1 MKPAKATPIEIF
13 DLHPCC
19 SVAHQPGSKSTMK
32 EMSMKT
38 NRLSSTALAAAV
50 AIIVAA
56 PSAAWAGE
64 GRDDGESH
72 GWNRGGPKINVHN
85 NVHYNNHYAGR
96 YAAKGPYYYP
106 PRYAYYPCSNCGQPH
121 HHNNHNHD
129 NDKLWIGL
137 LGGGILGY
145 GLGVYQQRNAADQ
158 DNYPEVTSTP
168 PAPPVTSQYPAT
180 AQINPCLQ
188 EREYRTRIMV
198 GGKEVEGYG
207 TACLQ
212 PDGSWRYGTAQPAAY

>member
-1 MKPAKATPIEIF
+1 
-13 DLHPCC
+13 
-19 SVAHQPGSKSTMK
+19 
-32 EMSMKT
+32 MKT
-38 NRLSSTALAAAV
+38 YRNSPIALAAAV
-50 AIIVAA
+50 AVILAV
-56 PSAAWAGE
+56 PGAAWAGE
-64 GRDDGESH
+64 GRDDGQGH
-72 GWNRGGPKINVHN
+72 GWNRGGPKVNVHN

-96 YAAKGPYYYP
+96 YAGNGPNYYP
-106 PRYAYYPCSNCGQPH
+106 PRYAYYPCSNCGKPH

-145 GLGVYQQRNAADQ
+145 GLGVYEQRNATDQ
-158 DNYPEVTSTP
+158 DTSPQVTSAPPP
-168 PAPPVTSQYPAT
+168 PAYPSAT
-180 AQINPCLQ
+180 AVSPCLQ

-212 PDGSWRYGTAQPAAY
+212 PDGAWRYGAAQPATY